1 MSFFPLAKRE
11 NVERERQM
19 FKTGMVIKREKG
31 GGIERLRPAA
41 LRDASLDGEGF
52 YLKVDLGDDAQG
64 RPVQIYLGLN
74 LYDVIR
80 VVTEWGMHLQDRER
94 IKEMT
99 GHKDLGALGL
109 NILVVAFHEDETYQ
123 AIVEEAEALGVAPAE
138 QVQQIVVDWRKK
150 KEGGHR

>member
-1 MSFFPLAKRE
+1 LAEEKI
-11 NVERERQM
+11 QM
-19 FKTGMVIKREKG
+19 FETGLVIKRARG
-31 GGIERLRPAA
+31 GGIERIRPAA

-52 YLKVDLGDDAQG
+52 HLKVDLGDDAQG

-109 NILVVAFHEDETYQ
+109 NILVVTFDDDETYQ

-138 QVQQIVVDWRKK
+138 FVQQVVVDWCKK
-150 KEGGHR
+150 REEGA